1 MFDAAITARAGR
13 AGLACLAAFALVILS
28 VLVAEAVY
36 GPRTTIGANYQQ
48 WSTTTSLDGTNLGGC
63 ANTTSCYILFGV
75 PPQQKALIVR
85 HVSCGVGVSAGG
97 LLSGGLLT
105 RKGQAFPGRVTVL
118 VPVHMTGVYR
128 VVNSPVMHLVESG
141 ERPVVFLSNS
151 TSSSWA
157 VECSISGTLTQP

>member
-1 MFDAAITARAGR
+1 MNRFHAT
-13 AGLACLAAFALVILS
+13 
-28 VLVAEAVY
+28 
-36 GPRTTIGANYQQ
+36 
-48 WSTTTSLDGTNLGGC
+48 
-63 ANTTSCYILFGV
+63 
-75 PPQQKALIVR
+75 K
-85 HVSCGVGVSAGG
+85 
-97 LLSGGLLT
+97 T